1 MKRFEAAIY
10 NENVLNALKDGVPH
24 KDLKD
29 DWADTHYFEFK
40 ARSIDEAWDM
50 MKRKYRAEH
59 GFVIKAIEPLD
70 PENN

>member
-10 NENVLNALKDGVPH
+10 NEDVLSALKEGLHH

-40 ARSIDEAWDM
+40 ANSMDEAWVIM
-50 MKRKYRAEH
+50 QRKYRSEN
-59 GFVIKAIEPLD
+59 GFVIKAIECLD
-70 PENN
+70 TGN